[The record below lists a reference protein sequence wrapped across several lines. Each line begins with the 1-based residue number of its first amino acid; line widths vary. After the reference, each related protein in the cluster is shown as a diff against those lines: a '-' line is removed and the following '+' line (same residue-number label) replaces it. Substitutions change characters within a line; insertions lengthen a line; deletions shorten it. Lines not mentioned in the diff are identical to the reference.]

1 MLRVLLALTF
11 LPVLAHAAPADRAV
25 LDKWIA
31 SQAKIETLSADF
43 TQTRKLLSV
52 KNPLSSS
59 GHLWFRKPV
68 AFRWELGSPAKRIAL
83 RNGTDI
89 TLAEPPRK
97 RATKSTLADAASNV
111 GVRDLL
117 DAPIAMSKKAF
128 DERFDVISLDSDGQT
143 VRAKL
148 SLRDAQAA
156 RYVSSVILNFDAATN
171 HLLSFEMVF
180 RDGSSFRNDFTNV
193 RINEKLPAG
202 IFDLDLAGYTVTD
215 AKD

>member
-1 MLRVLLALTF
+1 MALTL
-11 LPVLAHAAPADRAV
+11 LPVLAHTAPADRAV

-59 GHLWFRKPV
+59 GHLWFRKPD

-83 RNGTDI
+83 RNGTNVI
-89 TLAEPPRK
+89 LAEPPRK
-97 RATKSTLADAASNV
+97 RATKSTLTDAASSA

-117 DAPIAMSKKAF
+117 DAPIAMSKKEF
-128 DERFDVISLDSDGQT
+128 DSRFDVVSLDSDGQA

-156 RYVSSVILNFDAATN
+156 RYVSSVILNFDLTTN

-180 RDGSSFRNDFTNV
+180 RDGSSFRNDFTKV
-193 RINEKLPAG
+193 RINDKLPAG

>member
-1 MLRVLLALTF
+1 MLRVLLVLAL
-11 LPVLAHAAPADRAV
+11 LPVLAHAAPADRAL

-31 SQAKIETLSADF
+31 SQEKIQTLSADF

-59 GHLWFRKPV
+59 GHLWFRKPD
-68 AFRWELGSPAKRIAL
+68 AFRWELGNPAKRIAL
-83 RNGTDI
+83 RNGSGI
-89 TLAEPPRK
+89 LLAEPPRK
-97 RATKSTLADAASNV
+97 RATKSTLADTASNA

-128 DERFDVISLDSDGQT
+128 DERFEVVSIESDGQAG
-143 VRAKL
+143 RAKL

-156 RYVSSVILNFDAATN
+156 RYVSSVILNFDLATN